1 MGENNVPLPPTSS
14 DGLDDLFRKIT
25 WRIMPLIFFG
35 YVISYIDRVNIG
47 FAKLQMMDDLH
58 FSAAVYGLGAG
69 IFFIGFILV
78 EIPSNLILYRIGAR
92 VWLAR
97 IMITWGMI
105 TILMMFVKT
114 PASFYFL
121 RFLLGVAEAGFFPGV
136 IYYLT
141 LWYPENRRGRVFSAF
156 AAGSAIGG
164 FVVGP
169 LSGWIMSHLNDVA
182 DLRGWQWLFLL
193 QGLPAILLGGLFFLR
208 LSDGPSSAKWMSVEE
223 RAKLSDQ
230 LGAKVAADDAHSHIW
245 TVFQDGRVWLLG
257 LILGAANL
265 GIYLGVFWMP
275 TIIRDAGFQDLQT
288 IGLLSSI
295 AYLLAAIAM
304 YALGRS
310 SDHFGDRRWHVAISL
325 IVGAIAL
332 SVSPLF
338 HQVSFVGM
346 GGVIIATALLIGITP
361 LLWAHASSFIDGKI
375 AAAGFALINVC
386 AGVAAFLGPFVMGI
400 SQEYLGSADAVFYGI
415 AAACILAAVLLVT
428 APILSP
434 GRFVPRAA

>member
-1 MGENNVPLPPTSS
+1 MVAIASAPRAVST
-14 DGLDDLFRKIT
+14 DVLDKLFRKIT
-25 WRIMPLIFFG
+25 WKIIPLLFVG
-35 YVISYIDRVNIG
+35 YVIAYIDRVNIG
-47 FAKLQMMDDLH
+47 FAKLQMMDDLQ
-58 FSAAVYGLGAG
+58 FSAAAYGLGAG
-69 IFFIGFILV
+69 IFFLGFIVV

-92 VWLAR
+92 AWLAR
-97 IMITWGMI
+97 IMITWGVI

-114 PASFYFL
+114 PASFYLL

-141 LWYPENRRGRVFSAF
+141 LWYPENRRGRVFSVF

-164 FVVGP
+164 FIVGP

-182 DLRGWQWLFLL
+182 HLRGWQWLFLL
-193 QGLPAILLGGLFFLR
+193 QGIPAILLGGLLFLR
-208 LSDGPSSAKWMSVEE
+208 LSDGPSSAKWLSAEE
-223 RAKLSDQ
+223 RAKLSEQ
-230 LGAKVAADDAHSHIW
+230 VGAKAVAGHAHSSVW

-288 IGLLSSI
+288 VGFLSSI
-295 AYLLAAIAM
+295 AYLIAAAAM

-310 SDHFGDRRWHVAISL
+310 SDYVGDRKWHIATILVI
-325 IVGAIAL
+325 GAIAL
-332 SVSPLF
+332 TVSPLF
-338 HQVSFVGM
+338 HQVAFVGM
-346 GGVIIATALLIGITP
+346 SGVIIATALLIGITP

-386 AGVAAFLGPFVMGI
+386 AGVAAFLGPYIMGL
-400 SQEYLGSADAVFYGI
+400 SEQYLGSTDLVFYGI
-415 AAACILAAVLLVT
+415 ATACVIAAVLLVA
-428 APILSP
+428 APTLSA
-434 GRFVPRAA
+434 GRAA